1 MTKRQKFALGL
12 SMVVALLGSLFTTV
26 ALSGA
31 WFTKAADLTPGWN
44 GSSDGAYFAYGNGV
58 ARNEGNEKDQPYGI
72 SSPRHLYNLAWLQY
86 LGYFSALDGNSYTT
100 YYFELA
106 NDVDMTGWT
115 LPPIGT
121 KENPFLGNFSGNGYK
136 ITGLTVS
143 NDLGDYNQK
152 PFGITEADFPNEI
165 NILGLF
171 GVVGSFEGG
180 QNGKYTTATNQ
191 ITNTGISGLKV
202 ESHSTTTLIGL
213 AAGYVNGTLS
223 GVAVND
229 SYLDLSNSG
238 GAAITSITSNL
249 SDYSLIGHAASDN
262 YLETLKRSTTRYDDP
277 LVYNPYVTA
286 GGDEWGG
293 SIPMK
298 EMYTA
303 LSTKMKRGQKYTSQ
317 SYVYYEERTRTNHGD
332 GTYTPVSGYTP
343 ISGNTRSQTYTDTNT
358 THLGVYL
365 YDGVDTTTDSKGDT
379 YVSGSY
385 TFGSDYSSSNLNND
399 PYVGLLGNNQLDYT
413 YTLRSDTIW
422 ENGYL
427 LYDSTV
433 GATRN
438 YFYWDGTSVSST
450 TNQSNASVLL
460 RDPAYPNSL
469 FVRYNNVS
477 YYLSVNNGSLVVGTQ
492 YYSECVWDSTYSAF
506 KLDDTYYLIC
516 LDGIWQLSTSTTVNY
531 YYYSISNGN
540 GRYLTNDGTTG
551 LTTVNTN
558 NPANAARW
566 YFDSYNGTNYIYTTI
581 NSVKYYVRCTRSFN
595 WSSYTY
601 NYDFSLNQTFDATS
615 SLYLVGN
622 NQLAGSFSGTTRYLT
637 IRNNG
642 VSTNTNSQ
650 NLTMQSTLDHTT
662 TYLTTN
668 SAATYSDYE
677 DYQETRHYNTRETY
691 FPLTWT
697 KDSTTDPS
705 IKNTGYVISGSNYS
719 TDSNKSIGDI
729 RFSSYYKTTMFENSN
744 TRTSETFSNS
754 QFFPYS
760 FNQSGTLVKIGDP
773 INNLM
778 NTSGYTPYTDT
789 SLNGTGFKKYYSQL
803 LTRTTGS
810 RYTLGNALTSDSTAY
825 GLHFMNA
832 DISKDNLITVPYAK
846 INSFE
851 RYDYQLPRDA
861 IDFNLKSDGYVNF
874 FAHTAFS
881 NNTSASGRA
890 SSKNNANWNN
900 SNNSFFS
907 LHWIDRNGNNINN
920 TKQIAKI
927 YHNTEYD
934 TDETQPQYVYTF
946 RDSSDNEVTS
956 VYNSSSNSNGYH
968 TGLKDTN
975 GLITGT
981 KGNLIFDTY
990 WLTDPE
996 YSKFE
1001 LDAVYY
1007 FEIPVNKGE
1016 YALGSTS
1023 GTTKTSRG
1031 WGSTYNKNGAYLI
1044 YLDIGAS
1051 QKNSSAITIDEHAET
1066 TTYTYKYPK
1075 GVDYS
1080 DLTTLTTVAAY
1091 SAVQGGE
1098 SSAIRLTAVEAN
1110 KINIEYNYTAQINN
1124 SDAILTVGPDNG
1136 NGTYT
1141 ATYITID
1148 TQVKNGAST
1157 AISVDNSTSSVDVM
1171 DREILYDLTTNTNN
1185 YVVTE
1190 KHTIDGEE
1198 QTPVTVTT
1206 TETWTEDQI
1215 EAIASF
1221 ETADEHVLF
1230 TLAYNVSG
1238 TDAVTLETSFN
1249 VITNTYTLNF
1259 VSTAGGQSVNARF
1272 LTLNLNPTYTIESTS
1287 ITKEYTVVVM
1297 NNGETEATITKTN
1310 MASYVGVDMALVAAV
1325 KSS

>member
-86 LGYFSALDGNSYTT
+86 LGYFSALDGNNYTT

-152 PFGITEADFPNEI
+152 PFGITESDFPNEI

-171 GVVGSFEGG
+171 GVVGSYEGG
-180 QNGKYTTATNQ
+180 QDGKYTTATNQ
-191 ITNTGISGLKV
+191 ITNTGISGLTV
-202 ESHSTTTLIGL
+202 ESHSETTLIGL

-229 SYLDLSNSG
+229 SYLDLSGSG
-238 GAAITSITSNL
+238 GAAITSITNNL
-249 SDYSLIGHAASDN
+249 SDYSLIGHAASDS
-262 YLETLKRSTTRYDDP
+262 YLETLKRSTTQYDDP

-293 SIPMK
+293 SIPMSD
-298 EMYTA
+298 MYST
-303 LSTKMKRGQKYTSQ
+303 LSTKMKAGKKYTS
-317 SYVYYEERTRTNHGD
+317 EEYTTFEEETRTDNGN
-332 GTYTPVSGYTP
+332 GTYTPTSGYTP
-343 ISGNTRSQTYTDTNT
+343 IPENTQTDSFTDTDT
-358 THLGVYL
+358 THQGVYL
-365 YDGVDTTTDSKGDT
+365 YDGVDTATDSKGDT
-379 YVSGSY
+379 VTTGSY
-385 TFGSDYSSSNLNND
+385 TFGSSKSSSSLSSD
-399 PYVGLLGNNQLDYT
+399 SYVGLLGHNEIET
-413 YTLRSDTIW
+413 YNYIKQSDTVATKT
-422 ENGYL
+422 GFR
-427 LYDSTV
+427 LYDSTD
-433 GATRN
+433 GATTN
-438 YFYWDGTSVSST
+438 YFVYNGSFISST
-450 TNQSNASVLL
+450 TTE
-460 RDPAYPNSL
+460 
-469 FVRYNNVS
+469 
-477 YYLSVNNGSLVVGTQ
+477 NNGSILILDDSNHLYVNVNQKNYYLTASGGTLSM
-492 YYSECVWDSTYSAF
+492 SENASSTWTWNSTYSAW
-506 KLDDTYYLIC
+506 KTGNYYLVCVDGYWRLVSNTTYTDTYYLI
-516 LDGIWQLSTSTTVNY
+516 
-531 YYYSISNGN
+531 SNGYDL
-540 GRYLTNDGTTG
+540 YLTNNGTSG
-551 LTTVNTN
+551 LTSTDQNS
-558 NPANAARW
+558 AAKW
-566 YFDSYNGTNYIYTTI
+566 YVESGDTPYVYTIINGT
-581 NSVKYYVRCTRSFN
+581 KYYINCTRSGRWGNYSYNVSLTSTITNYCFYKYDDYYGDYYLY
-595 WSSYTY
+595 SSY
-601 NYDFSLNQTFDATS
+601 QR
-615 SLYLVGN
+615 YLVIN
-622 NQLAGSFSGTTRYLT
+622 
-637 IRNNG
+637 NNG
-642 VSTNTNSQ
+642 VSTSSRSSNS
-650 NLTMQSTLDHTT
+650 LTFDERTKTD
-662 TYLTTN
+662 TYLTQKTADVSTTITTYTQTSTPN
-668 SAATYSDYE
+668 SIYS
-677 DYQETRHYNTRETY
+677 RETY
-691 FPLTWT
+691 FPLTWAEN
-697 KDSTTDPS
+697 STTEPS
-705 IKNTGYVISGSNYS
+705 DKNTGYVISGSNYS
-719 TDSNKSIGDI
+719 TDSNESIGDI
-729 RFSSYYKTTMFENSN
+729 RFSSYYKTTMFQNSN
-744 TRTSETFSNS
+744 TNTSTTFSNS

-773 INNLM
+773 VNDLM

-810 RYTLGNALTSDSTAY
+810 RYTLGKALATDSTAY

-832 DISKDNLITVPYAK
+832 DISMDNLITVPYAK
-846 INSFE
+846 VNNVE
-851 RYDYQLPRDA
+851 YYGYQLPRDA

-874 FAHTAFS
+874 FAHTAFVNGS
-881 NNTSASGRA
+881 ESDPTWS
-890 SSKNNANWNN
+890 N

-907 LHWIDRNGNNINN
+907 LHWIDRDGNNINN

-927 YHNTEYD
+927 YHNTQYD

-956 VYNSSSNSNGYH
+956 VYNSSNNTNGYH

-975 GLITGT
+975 GNLITGT
-981 KGNLIFDTY
+981 KGDLIFDTY

-996 YSKFE
+996 YSKFK
-1001 LDAVYY
+1001 LYAVYY

-1023 GTTKTSRG
+1023 GKTKYARG
-1031 WGSTYNKNGAYLI
+1031 WGNSYTSYNKNGAYLI

-1051 QKNSSAITIDEHAET
+1051 QKNSSAITIDEHSET

-1080 DLTTLTTVAAY
+1080 DLTTLTSVAAY
-1091 SAVQGGE
+1091 TAVQGGE

-1110 KINIEYNYTAQINN
+1110 KINIEYNYTAQTDN

-1190 KHTIDGEE
+1190 KHTIDGVE
-1198 QTPVTVTT
+1198 QDEVTVTT
-1206 TETWTEDQI
+1206 TETWTENQI

-1297 NNGETEATITKTN
+1297 NNGATEATITKTN
-1310 MASYVGVDMALVAAV
+1310 MARYVGVDMALVAAV

>member
-86 LGYFSALDGNSYTT
+86 LGYFSALDGNNYTT

-121 KENPFLGNFSGNGYK
+121 KEYPFLGNFSGNGHK

-152 PFGITEADFPNEI
+152 PFGITESDFPNEI

-171 GVVGSFEGG
+171 GVVGSYEGG
-180 QNGKYTTATNQ
+180 QDGKYTTATNQ
-191 ITNTGISGLKV
+191 ITNTGISGLTV
-202 ESHSTTTLIGL
+202 ESHSTTILIGL

-229 SYLDLSNSG
+229 SYLDLSDSG

-249 SDYSLIGHAASDN
+249 SDYSLIGHAANDA

-293 SIPMK
+293 SIPMSD
-298 EMYTA
+298 MYST
-303 LSTKMKRGQKYTSQ
+303 LSTKMKAGKKYS
-317 SYVYYEERTRTNHGD
+317 SEEYTTFEEETRTDNGND
-332 GTYTPVSGYTP
+332 TYTPTSGYTP
-343 ISGNTRSQTYTDTNT
+343 IPENTQTDSFTDTDT
-358 THLGVYL
+358 THQGVYL
-365 YDGVDTTTDSKGDT
+365 YDGVDTATDSKGET
-379 YVSGSY
+379 VTTGSY
-385 TFGSDYSSSNLNND
+385 TFGSSKSSSSLSSD
-399 PYVGLLGNNQLDYT
+399 AYVGLLGHNEIATYNYIKQSDTVASKTGFRLYDYT
-413 YTLRSDTIW
+413 
-422 ENGYL
+422 G
-427 LYDSTV
+427 
-433 GATRN
+433 GAATN
-438 YFYWDGTSVSST
+438 YFVYNGSFISST
-450 TNQSNASVLL
+450 TTE
-460 RDPAYPNSL
+460 
-469 FVRYNNVS
+469 
-477 YYLSVNNGSLVVGTQ
+477 NNGSILILDDSNHLYVNVNQKNYYLTASGGTLSM
-492 YYSECVWDSTYSAF
+492 SEVASSTWTWNSTYSAW
-506 KLDDTYYLIC
+506 KTGSYYLVCVDGDWRLVSNTTYSDTYYLISNN
-516 LDGIWQLSTSTTVNY
+516 GNY
-531 YYYSISNGN
+531 YFMANLSQGVFV
-540 GRYLTNDGTTG
+540 GD
-551 LTTVNTN
+551 
-558 NPANAARW
+558 NPATATRW
-566 YFDSYNGTNYIYTTI
+566 YYETSGTNYIYTLI
-581 NSVKYYVRCTRSFN
+581 NGQKYYVNYSVSNNSLHLNLSTTLDSDVSLYKYNNYLRF
-595 WSSYTY
+595 SYYSTTY
-601 NYDFSLNQTFDATS
+601 NLYINS
-615 SLYLVGN
+615 SGG
-622 NQLAGSFSGTTRYLT
+622 LAVSQYSNSNYRVYYNSASTGYVLKTQQSGS
-637 IRNNG
+637 
-642 VSTNTNSQ
+642 VSTSI
-650 NLTMQSTLDHTT
+650 T
-662 TYLTTN
+662 TYTQTSTPN
-668 SAATYSDYE
+668 SIYS
-677 DYQETRHYNTRETY
+677 RETY
-691 FPLTWT
+691 FPLTWAEN
-697 KDSTTDPS
+697 STTEPS
-705 IKNTGYVISGSNYS
+705 DKNTGYVISGSKYS
-719 TDSNKSIGDI
+719 TDSNESIGDI
-729 RFSSYYKTTMFENSN
+729 RFSSYYKTTMFKNSN
-744 TRTSETFSNS
+744 TNTSTTFSNS

-773 INNLM
+773 VNGLM

-832 DISKDNLITVPYAK
+832 DISMDNLITVPYAK
-846 INSFE
+846 INNVE
-851 RYDYQLPRDA
+851 YYGYQLPRDA

-890 SSKNNANWNN
+890 SSKSNANWNN

-907 LHWIDRNGNNINN
+907 LHWIDRNGNNINT

-956 VYNSSSNSNGYH
+956 VYNASSNTNGYH
-968 TGLKDTN
+968 TGIKDTN

-1023 GTTKTSRG
+1023 GKTKYARG
-1031 WGSTYNKNGAYLI
+1031 WGNSYTSYNKNGAYLI

-1051 QKNSSAITIDEHAET
+1051 QKNSSAITIDEHSET

-1080 DLTTLTTVAAY
+1080 DLTTLTMVAAY
-1091 SAVQGGE
+1091 SAVQGGT

-1110 KINIEYNYTAQINN
+1110 KINIEYNYTAQTNN

-1190 KHTIDGEE
+1190 KHTIDGVE
-1198 QTPVTVTT
+1198 QDEVRVTT

-1297 NNGETEATITKTN
+1297 NNGATEATITKTN

>member
-1 MTKRQKFALGL
+1 M
-12 SMVVALLGSLFTTV
+12 
-26 ALSGA
+26 
-31 WFTKAADLTPGWN
+31 
-44 GSSDGAYFAYGNGV
+44 
-58 ARNEGNEKDQPYGI
+58 
-72 SSPRHLYNLAWLQY
+72 AWLQY
-86 LGYFSALDGNSYTT
+86 LGYFSALDGNNYTT

-152 PFGITEADFPNEI
+152 PFGITESDFPNEI

-191 ITNTGISGLKV
+191 ITNTGISGLTV

-249 SDYSLIGHAASDN
+249 SDYSLIGHAAKDD
-262 YLETLKRSTTRYDDP
+262 YLETLKRSTTQYDDP

-303 LSTKMKRGQKYTSQ
+303 LNTKKESRQKYSQ
-317 SYVYYEERTRTNHGD
+317 SYVSYEREEQTLDASGNVLTPFTKIDSATVTNTFTEGNTNHGL
-332 GTYTPVSGYTP
+332 
-343 ISGNTRSQTYTDTNT
+343 SGNNALYYYDGQDTDTDN
-358 THLGVYL
+358 
-365 YDGVDTTTDSKGDT
+365 SKNNVVT
-379 YVSGSY
+379 GSY
-385 TFGSDYSSSNLNND
+385 TFGSQYNYNNIIAND
-399 PYVGLLGNNQLDYT
+399 KYVGLLGNNLMTTYT
-413 YTLRSDTIW
+413 YTKHFDTVTQKDGIK
-422 ENGYL
+422 
-427 LYDSTV
+427 LYDSTS
-433 GATRN
+433 GTPTN
-438 YFYWDGTSVSST
+438 YFVYDGSSIST
-450 TNQSNASVLL
+450 TNQESSASVLISDAL
-460 RDPAYPNSL
+460 GHLYVNVNRKNYYL
-469 FVRYNNVS
+469 NVS
-477 YYLSVNNGSLVVGTQ
+477 GSTLSM
-492 YYSECVWDSTYSAF
+492 SETASSTWTWDSTYSA
-506 KLDDTYYLIC
+506 LRTGNYYLVCSNGSWTVIASSYV
-516 LDGIWQLSTSTTVNY
+516 DAYYISYNNYYITATYTNRTATISTTTNKTNAVRWYFETSGHPFVYCILNNTKY
-531 YYYSISNGN
+531 YIGGRYTTVRLEESTAEYCYYRDGDALYETTYNDYLTISNGSLGYDSN
-540 GRYLTNDGTTG
+540 PMNFSIANAWVTN
-551 LTTVNTN
+551 TTV
-558 NPANAARW
+558 
-566 YFDSYNGTNYIYTTI
+566 S
-581 NSVKYYVRCTRSFN
+581 
-595 WSSYTY
+595 
-601 NYDFSLNQTFDATS
+601 
-615 SLYLVGN
+615 
-622 NQLAGSFSGTTRYLT
+622 
-637 IRNNG
+637 
-642 VSTNTNSQ
+642 STNV
-650 NLTMQSTLDHTT
+650 T
-662 TYLTTN
+662 TYTEQN
-668 SAATYSDYE
+668 
-677 DYQETRHYNTRETY
+677 ETREIYSRETY
-691 FPLTWT
+691 FPLTWA
-697 KDSTTDPS
+697 DGSTTKPS
-705 IKNTGYVISGSNYS
+705 EKNTGYVISGSNYENAS
-719 TDSNKSIGDI
+719 APSIGDI
-729 RFSSYYKTTMFENSN
+729 RLSKYYTTSMLTNSYTTGSSFVDS
-744 TRTSETFSNS
+744 R
-754 QFFPYS
+754 FFPYS
-760 FNQSGTLVKIGDP
+760 FTQNGTLVKIGDP

-789 SLNGTGFKKYYSQL
+789 SLNGTGFKKYYSKL
-803 LTRTTGS
+803 LTRVTGS
-810 RYTLGNALTSDSTAY
+810 RYTLGNALSSDSTAY

-832 DISKDNLITVPYAK
+832 DIGTDNLISIPYAK
-846 INSFE
+846 INGSE
-851 RYDYQLPRDA
+851 YYGYTLPRDA

-874 FAHTAFS
+874 FAHTAFVNGSES
-881 NNTSASGRA
+881 NPTWS
-890 SSKNNANWNN
+890 N

-927 YHNTEYD
+927 YHNTQYD

-956 VYNSSSNSNGYH
+956 VYNSSSNTNGYH

-975 GLITGT
+975 GNLITGT

-996 YSKFE
+996 YSKFK
-1001 LDAVYY
+1001 LYAVYY

-1023 GTTKTSRG
+1023 GKTKTARG
-1031 WGSTYNKNGAYLI
+1031 WSNTYNKNGAYLI

-1051 QKNSSAITIDEHAET
+1051 QKNSSAITIDEHSET

-1110 KINIEYNYTAQINN
+1110 KINIEYNYTAQTDN

-1148 TQVKNGAST
+1148 TQVENGAST

-1198 QTPVTVTT
+1198 QDEVTVTT

-1297 NNGETEATITKTN
+1297 NNGATAATITKTN
-1310 MASYVGVDMALVAAV
+1310 MASYVRVDMALVAAV